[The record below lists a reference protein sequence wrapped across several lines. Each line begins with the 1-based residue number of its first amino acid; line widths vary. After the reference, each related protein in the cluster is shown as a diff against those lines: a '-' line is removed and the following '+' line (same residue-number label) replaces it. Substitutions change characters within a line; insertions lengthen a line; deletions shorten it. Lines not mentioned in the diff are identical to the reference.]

1 MIYRGNT
8 VQALSRKFTVALIT
22 TFLFSFALSVVNFVT
37 ATENKLSFS
46 TLLLTFIVLSAPMF
60 LLVGVLTSFVFE
72 KFIRSLKMKWFS
84 YIVVG
89 ATFSMPYA
97 LYLFE
102 GADLFL
108 YSIFGAI
115 GAALFCGIHIILD
128 KYLFKI

>member
-1 MIYRGNT
+1 MIYRGNI
-8 VQALSRKFTVALIT
+8 VQALSRKFTIALIT
-22 TFLFSFALSVVNFVT
+22 TFLFSFALAIVNYIS
-37 ATENKLSFS
+37 ASEKDLSFS

-84 YIVVG
+84 YIIIG
-89 ATFSMPYA
+89 ATFTMPYA

-108 YSIFGAI
+108 YSIIGAI
-115 GAALFCGIHIILD
+115 GAALYCGIHMIFD
-128 KYLFKI
+128 KYIFKV

>member
-1 MIYRGNT
+1 MIYRGNI
-8 VQALSRKFTVALIT
+8 VQALSRKFTIALIT
-22 TFLFSFALSVVNFVT
+22 TFLFSFALAIANYMS
-37 ATENKLSFS
+37 AAERDLSFS

-84 YIVVG
+84 YIIIG
-89 ATFSMPYA
+89 ATFTMPYA

-108 YSIFGAI
+108 YSIIGAI
-115 GAALFCGIHIILD
+115 GAALYCGIHMIFD
-128 KYLFKI
+128 KYIFKV